1 MKRDFSNVINK
12 IEAMKDKLIGT
23 INNDISKL
31 DDSQHMI
38 LGLAQMTYNAN
49 SRKDVYDELILRGD
63 MIQVPLAHLN
73 PPINS
78 IVIKYVVNNT
88 SLLVLN
94 EYTDLFILDDI
105 NMDNLY
111 SIFDT
116 IDSLNNMLLHIDDK
130 KKDIAKVRS
139 AKRIYTKLLTLIC
152 YAMSPLVLDKYNVL
166 TDRDFKMSYNIKYNH
181 IDVYSEDNRN
191 LLSVVNH
198 IKFDTNYLLFHNIV
212 NGIPTIPVD
221 LQRLLDEINKAERH
235 HEFNLFEDIYDTVKK
250 SITDTGVPRELL
262 GESYMQISTN
272 IYKFLDCL
280 NNTESSRKDEVK
292 DKFKISVKER
302 INKMKEFS
310 KEFNDISKNIND
322 TINDGIISILKKSK
336 FKTLHLNS
344 LKITLQDNIRR
355 IDDELSILKD
365 PDKE

>member
-1 MKRDFSNVINK
+1 MNRDFSNVINK
-12 IEAMKDKLIGT
+12 IEAMKDKLIDT
-23 INNDISKL
+23 INNDVSKL
-31 DDSQHMI
+31 DDFQRMVM
-38 LGLAQMTYNAN
+38 GMVQMTYNAN
-49 SRKDVYDELILRGD
+49 SRKDVYDELILRTD
-63 MIQVPLAHLN
+63 MIQTPLAHPN

-105 NMDNLY
+105 NMYNLY

-116 IDSLNNMLLHIDDK
+116 IDSLNDMLLHIDDK
-130 KKDIAKVRS
+130 KNDIAKVRS
-139 AKRIYTKLLTLIC
+139 EKRIYTKLLTLVC

-166 TDRDFKMSYNIKYNH
+166 TDKDFKMSYNIKHNK
-181 IDVYSEDNRN
+181 IDVYTKDNKN
-191 LLSVVNH
+191 LLTVLDH
-198 IKFDTNYLLFHNIV
+198 IKFDTKYLVFHDIMD
-212 NGIPTIPVD
+212 D
-221 LQRLLDEINKAERH
+221 LADMPEVLRLLINKLEKDRKTK
-235 HEFNLFEDIYDTVKK
+235 LFEDIDNVIRKA
-250 SITDTGVPRELL
+250 ITNTNVPPELL
-262 GESYMQISTN
+262 GESYIQVFTN

-280 NNTESSRKDEVK
+280 NNTDSSCKDEVK
-292 DKFKISVKER
+292 DKFKSSSAKER

-310 KEFNDISKNIND
+310 KEFNDISKNIDD